1 MAVDERTS
9 LIAKRVVT
17 RLAPEELIFFDA
29 ASEAFRRNGQK
40 VRPGGDP
47 LGFGLTE
54 VVALVTPVALAV
66 SAAVVDDLV
75 GRTATAAVD
84 RGRRGVKWLRGK
96 LSPELPELPVRFEP
110 HELERIRALAR
121 AKALALGLPEDQT
134 ELLVDALIGSLALP
148 ATDDR
153 GEESP

>member
-9 LIAKRVVT
+9 LIAKRVVA

-84 RGRRGVKWLRGK
+84 RGRRAYQ
-96 LSPELPELPVRFEP
+96 VR
-110 HELERIRALAR
+110 
-121 AKALALGLPEDQT
+121 
-134 ELLVDALIGSLALP
+134 
-148 ATDDR
+148 
-153 GEESP
+153 

>member
-1 MAVDERTS
+1 MTVDERTS

-84 RGRRGVKWLRGK
+84 RGRRGVKWLRGT